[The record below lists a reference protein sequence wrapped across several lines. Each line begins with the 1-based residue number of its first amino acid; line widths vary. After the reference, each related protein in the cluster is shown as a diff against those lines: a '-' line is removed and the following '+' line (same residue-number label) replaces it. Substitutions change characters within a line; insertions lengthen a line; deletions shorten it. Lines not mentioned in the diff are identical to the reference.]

1 MSSKILPQT
10 TSGSKGVVYTETIIY
25 SAPPAYLNEV
35 PYQIAIVELENGG
48 KMTVRILGD
57 QVTIGDHVDFAEFRN
72 EVPCFKKAEQ

>member
-1 MSSKILPQT
+1 MNSKILPQT

-25 SAPPAYLNEV
+25 SAPPAYLSEV

-57 QVTIGDHVDFAEFRN
+57 QVTIGDQVDFAEFRN
-72 EVPCFKKAEQ
+72 EVPCFKKAE